1 MLTTSIQNDSIS
13 LQSTINWKINHIKHA
28 NGDHKMPLIIYAQI
42 QPEPLSH
49 ALPTFRTIAD
59 SYIRTLL
66 LHFYMF
72 VVPPKLITSK
82 YSLIKVKC
90 VLLVVPAVLLSVV
103 CLLLH
108 SFSHAEFFGPEDGE
122 KHVLA
127 IKLVHCNCLNMYLMR
142 STDKIHLWPYK
153 GWQTTPK
160 YMHAMFEIRQNTIFP
175 RWIA

>member
-1 MLTTSIQNDSIS
+1 
-13 LQSTINWKINHIKHA
+13 
-28 NGDHKMPLIIYAQI
+28 MPLIIYAQI

-108 SFSHAEFFGPEDGE
+108 SFSHETFFGPEDGE

-142 STDKIHLWPYK
+142 STDKIHL
-153 GWQTTPK
+153 
-160 YMHAMFEIRQNTIFP
+160 
-175 RWIA
+175 

>member
-1 MLTTSIQNDSIS
+1 
-13 LQSTINWKINHIKHA
+13 
-28 NGDHKMPLIIYAQI
+28 MPLIIYAQI

-82 YSLIKVKC
+82 YSLIKIKC

-108 SFSHAEFFGPEDGE
+108 SFSHEELIFWAGGRRETCVGHKIGTLQLF
-122 KHVLA
+122 KHVLDA
-127 IKLVHCNCLNMYLMR
+127 F
-142 STDKIHLWPYK
+142 D
-153 GWQTTPK
+153 
-160 YMHAMFEIRQNTIFP
+160 RQNSFMTIQ
-175 RWIA
+175 RMTNNTKIYACDV